1 MAGSLQDQ
9 LLNAG
14 LSDAKKAKKLD
25 KEKRKQQRTAH
36 KSRTQIVD
44 EVKLAAQQ
52 AREEKVARDKELN
65 EARNAQARRKAI
77 EAQIVQLIEKNKLDR
92 RGGEIGFNFTCEQKI
107 KKLYVSG
114 LQQKLLAAGKIA
126 IVRIADHFEIIP
138 AEVAHKIAERDAQR
152 VIFCAQDAHD
162 DVESEEGEEGE
173 EGDWYKDYEIPD
185 DLMW

>member
-25 KEKRKQQRTAH
+25 KEKRKKQRTAH
-36 KSRTQIVD
+36 KSRTEVVD

-52 AREEKVARDKELN
+52 AREEKITRDKQLN
-65 EARNAQARRKAI
+65 EERNAQARRKAI

-92 RGGEIGFNFTCEQKI
+92 RGGEIGFNFTFEQKI
-107 KKLYVSG
+107 KKLYVSS
-114 LQQKLLAAGKIA
+114 LQQKLLAAGKVAIA
-126 IVRIADHFEIIP
+126 QTADHFEIIP

-152 VIFCAQDAHD
+152 VIFCAQDTGATL
-162 DVESEEGEEGE
+162 EGEER
-173 EGDWYKDYEIPD
+173 DWYKDYEIPD

>member
-25 KEKRKQQRTAH
+25 KEKRKKQRTAH
-36 KSRTQIVD
+36 KSRTEIVD

-52 AREEKVARDKELN
+52 AREEKIARDRELN
-65 EARNAQARRKAI
+65 DARNADAQRKAI

-92 RGGEIGFNFTCEQKI
+92 RGGDIGFNFTCEQKI
-107 KKLYVSG
+107 KKLYVSS
-114 LQQKLLAAGKIA
+114 LQQKLLAAGKVAIA
-126 IVRIADHFEIIP
+126 QIGERFEVIP
-138 AEVAHKIAERDAQR
+138 AEVAYKIAERDAQR
-152 VIFCAQDAHD
+152 VVFCAQDSSAT
-162 DVESEEGEEGE
+162 VEGEES
-173 EGDWYKDYEIPD
+173 DWYKDYEIPD

>member
-36 KSRTQIVD
+36 KSRTAVVD
-44 EVKLAAQQ
+44 EVKLAAQK
-52 AREEKVARDKELN
+52 AREEKIARDRALN
-65 EARNAQARRKAI
+65 DARNSQAQRKAI
-77 EAQIVQLIEKNKLDR
+77 EAQILQLIEKNKLDR
-92 RGGEIGFNFTCEQKI
+92 RGGEIGFNFTYQQKI
-107 KKLYVSG
+107 KKLYVSS
-114 LQQKLLAAGKIA
+114 LQQKLLAVSKVAIA
-126 IVRIADHFEIIP
+126 RIGDHFELIP

-152 VIFCAQDAHD
+152 VVFCAQDTA
-162 DVESEEGEEGE
+162 EILAGEER
-173 EGDWYKDYEIPD
+173 DWYKDYEIPD

>member
-14 LSDAKKAKKLD
+14 LSDAKTAKKLD
-25 KEKRKQQRTAH
+25 KEKRKQKRTAQ
-36 KSRTQIVD
+36 KSRTAVVD

-52 AREEKVARDKELN
+52 ARDEKAARDRELN
-65 EARNAQARRKAI
+65 QALNAEAQRKAI
-77 EAQIVQLIEKNKLDR
+77 EAQIVQLITQNKLDR
-92 RGGEIGFNFTCEQKI
+92 QGGDIGFNFTSQQKI

-126 IVRIADHFEIIP
+126 IAQIAEGFELIP
-138 AEVAHKIAERDAQR
+138 AEVANKIAERDHER
-152 VIFCAQDAHD
+152 VIFCAQETAEALD
-162 DVESEEGEEGE
+162 GEES
-173 EGDWYKDYEIPD
+173 DWYKDYEIPD